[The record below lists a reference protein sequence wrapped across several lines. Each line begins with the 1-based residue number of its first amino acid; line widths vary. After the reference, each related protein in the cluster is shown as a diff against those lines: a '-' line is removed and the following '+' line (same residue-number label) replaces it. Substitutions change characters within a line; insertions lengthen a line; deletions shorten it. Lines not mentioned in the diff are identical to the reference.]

1 MRDGRWLSPRHP
13 ARQAFERDFPKVD
26 LSPLEVYCP
35 GCRAVIKLSRTNPSS
50 RTAGWC
56 EACKRAVSS

>member
-13 ARQAFERDFPKVD
+13 AREAFERDFPKAD
-26 LSPLEVYCP
+26 FSPAEVYCP
-35 GCRAVIKLSRTNPSS
+35 GCRGVLKLSRKSPSS

-56 EACKRAVSS
+56 AACARGVTA